1 MISIIP
7 VFQPDMIQIWPQT
20 HYSVQQNQK
29 NKIILFLRVNGIF
42 TPPQF
47 EAWTIGLLL
56 SILGSCAE

>member
-1 MISIIP
+1 
-7 VFQPDMIQIWPQT
+7 MIQIWLQT

-47 EAWTIGLLL
+47 ESQTIALLL